1 MKHTWRSTLVDRWT
15 SPKGHSRRFDSRPI
29 TSGLPQST
37 DIIRLARLVRFV
49 PMGDIRVH
57 KHLMQMR
64 APKDENYPHVIAALQ
79 GADPPIWA
87 A

>member
-1 MKHTWRSTLVDRWT
+1 
-15 SPKGHSRRFDSRPI
+15 
-29 TSGLPQST
+29 
-37 DIIRLARLVRFV
+37 
-49 PMGDIRVH
+49 MGDIRVH